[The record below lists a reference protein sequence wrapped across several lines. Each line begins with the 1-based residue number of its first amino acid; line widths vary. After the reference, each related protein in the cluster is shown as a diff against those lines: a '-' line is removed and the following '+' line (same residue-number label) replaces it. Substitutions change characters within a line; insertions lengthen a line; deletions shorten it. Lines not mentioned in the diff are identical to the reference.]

1 MYHAQHDATPRIM
14 PPEASLRAAPI
25 QLPSSPFA
33 RAERHIAIGPALLPW
48 NRVALTLALSLSV
61 LGLWAAVLDA
71 PASANGQTVSIFD
84 TVEGPYRVEVR
95 VSPPTPRVGNLHMSV
110 VLQST
115 VNMQPVHDASVW
127 VRAIGPAPD
136 SLLVGPVNAEPTTE
150 LLNWYDLNVALPQ
163 DGEWS
168 FALDISQGED
178 STIVEFPVLVSSGGV
193 NWGVAVVFIAAL
205 PMLVSAA
212 WYLRRAT
219 AGRPARRQSGRRRRG
234 RTRSH

>member
-1 MYHAQHDATPRIM
+1 MW
-14 PPEASLRAAPI
+14 LAAP
-25 QLPSSPFA
+25 
-33 RAERHIAIGPALLPW
+33 EVPA
-48 NRVALTLALSLSV
+48 
-61 LGLWAAVLDA
+61 G
-71 PASANGQTVSIFD
+71 ANGQTVSIFD
-84 TVEGPYRVEVR
+84 TVQGPYRVEVR
-95 VSPPTPRVGNLHMSV
+95 VSPPTPRVGSLHMSV

-115 VNMQPVHDASVW
+115 VNMQPVHDASIW

-193 NWGVAVVFIAAL
+193 NWGVVVVFIAAL

-212 WYLRRAT
+212 WYLRHAT
-219 AGRPARRQSGRRRRG
+219 AGRPARRPARRRRRG
-234 RTRSH
+234 RSG

>member
-1 MYHAQHDATPRIM
+1 MYHAQHDAT
-14 PPEASLRAAPI
+14 LRAIPSDACPSVAPF
-25 QLPSSPFA
+25 QLPMSPFA
-33 RAERHIAIGPALLPW
+33 RAARHVAVGQHALPPW
-48 NRVALTLALSLSV
+48 KRAVIALTFALPV
-61 LGLWAAVLDA
+61 VALWAAVIDS

-84 TVEGPYRVEVR
+84 TVQGPYRVEVR
-95 VSPPTPRVGNLHMSV
+95 VSPPTPRVGSLHMSV

-136 SLLVGPVNAEPTTE
+136 SLFVGPVNAEPTTE

-163 DGEWS
+163 EGEWS

-178 STIVEFPVLVSSGGV
+178 STIVEFPVLVSAGGV
-193 NWGVAVVFIAAL
+193 NWGVVVVVIAAL

-212 WYLRRAT
+212 WYLRRIAS
-219 AGRPARRQSGRRRRG
+219 GRRERRSTRRRRRG
-234 RTRSH
+234 GAG